1 MITHFTQTILG
12 STPVTDQLT
21 DVSSLDV
28 MIARV
33 VAVILALVIAGLLL
47 LLVAL
52 FRKIRTMAATLG
64 QRPDT
69 GGPADD
75 GHGKTIAAM
84 TSLSIEQGNEILAAV
99 KFQAAVI
106 AAHFEEV
113 DAVLAKL
120 GPIIDRLVADTEDLK
135 ATRHDWGERLGHV
148 ETDVASIK
156 ARLESATCFP
166 IKPVAA
172 NPVAVNPPT
181 SGG

>member
-21 DVSSLDV
+21 DVSSVDV

-33 VAVILALVIAGLLL
+33 VGVVLALVIAGLILVLL
-47 LLVAL
+47 TLLKRV
-52 FRKIRTMAATLG
+52 RVMAATLG
-64 QRPDT
+64 QRPEANT
-69 GGPADD
+69 PDD

-84 TSLSIEQGNEILAAV
+84 TSLSVDQGNEILSAV
-99 KFQAAVI
+99 KFQGQIITSHLA
-106 AAHFEEV
+106 EL
-113 DAVLAKL
+113 DATMAKR

-181 SGG
+181 TGG

>member
-1 MITHFTQTILG
+1 MILAA
-12 STPVTDQLT
+12 TPIDQLT

-33 VAVILALVIAGLLL
+33 VAVVLALVIAGLLL

-113 DAVLAKL
+113 DAVLAKR
-120 GPIIDRLVADTEDLK
+120 GPILDQLRVDVTDIRTSQ
-135 ATRHDWGERLGHV
+135 HDQGERLGNIDGRLHAVGVRQSQVQGV
-148 ETDVASIK
+148 ESGSS
-156 ARLESATCFP
+156 LP
-166 IKPVAA
+166 IT
-172 NPVAVNPPT
+172 PT
-181 SGG
+181 PTPHGGSS

>member
-1 MITHFTQTILG
+1 MILAA
-12 STPVTDQLT
+12 TPIDQFT

-75 GHGKTIAAM
+75 GHDKTIAAM

-113 DAVLAKL
+113 DAVLAKR
-120 GPIIDRLVADTEDLK
+120 GPILDQLRVDVTDIRTSQRDQ
-135 ATRHDWGERLGHV
+135 GERLGNIDGRLHAV
-148 ETDVASIK
+148 E
-156 ARLESATCFP
+156 ARLESATCLP
-166 IKPVAA
+166 IT
-172 NPVAVNPPT
+172 PT
-181 SGG
+181 PTPHGGSS